1 MAGKQYPI
9 LSRKEAAEKAGVSI
23 VAISSAIERG
33 VLTKATRLNTTDYRT
48 NGVYIYEDEYFQ
60 AYLEHLEV
68 TNYKNSGRRSLE
80 M

>member
-9 LSRKEAAEKAGVSI
+9 LSRKEAAEKANVSV
-23 VAISSAIERG
+23 VAISSAINRG
-33 VLTKATRLNTTDYRT
+33 ELTQAKRLNTTDYRT

-68 TNYKNSGRRSLE
+68 TNYRNSGRRSLE